1 MVALDAGSVAGVGP
15 ALIDYIHLI
24 DSFPQPGGHAIV
36 SKTHRV
42 AGGAAANV
50 IYGLS
55 KLGITCRFYSTI
67 GKDNDADLF
76 RKSMEEVG
84 VELVLNVTHAR
95 TGRVDVYVDSA
106 GERTFFVHP
115 NAAGNPELRIRDEDF
130 RLNDFFY
137 LDPFPSPASFEV
149 HLEVAERAKEH
160 DCNVILNPGYP
171 YTSLGFR
178 ALKEL
183 LQHVDMLILS
193 QPEFSM
199 LGVSEAEMLRYVKIL
214 VITLGRSGS
223 VAVTREGRHFRPAY
237 EVRAVDTTGAG
248 DAFAAGFLYGY
259 IKGYEIDRCLEM
271 GNFAAS
277 YCIQRVGARNF
288 PEKDEIERIA

>member
-1 MVALDAGSVAGVGP
+1 MIAESGRVAGVGP

-24 DSFPQPGGHAIV
+24 DSFPKPGGHAV
-36 SKTHRV
+36 VKETHRT

-55 KLGITCRFYSTI
+55 KLGIECRFYSTI
-67 GKDNDADLF
+67 GEDEDAEF
-76 RKSMEEVG
+76 FIESMKEVG
-84 VELVLNVTHAR
+84 VELVLSRTDTN
-95 TGRVDVYVDSA
+95 TGRVDVYVDSG

-115 NAAGNPELRIRDEDF
+115 NAAGRPELRLGDEDF
-130 RLNDFFY
+130 QLNSYFY
-137 LDPFPSPASFEV
+137 LDPFPSQKSFQV
-149 HLEVAERAKEH
+149 HLEVAKRAKEV
-160 DCNVILNPGYP
+160 DCTVILNPGYP

-178 ALKEL
+178 VLREL
-183 LQHVDMLILS
+183 LQHVDILILS

-199 LGVSEAEMLRYVKIL
+199 LGVSETEVLRYVRML

-223 VAVTREGRHFRPAY
+223 VAVTREGRHFRPAF
-237 EVRAVDTTGAG
+237 EVKAVDTTGAG

-259 IKGYEIDRCLEM
+259 INGYEVERCLKM
-271 GNFAAS
+271 GNFAAA

-288 PEKDEIERIA
+288 PTREEIEEVV

>member
-1 MVALDAGSVAGVGP
+1 MVAGTVPGVAGVGP

-24 DSFPQPGGHAIV
+24 DSFPKPGGHAV
-36 SKTHRV
+36 VKETHRV
-42 AGGAAANV
+42 PGGAAANV

-55 KLGITCRFYSTI
+55 KLGVACHFYSTI
-67 GKDNDADLF
+67 GKDEDAELF
-76 RKSMEEVG
+76 RRSMEEVG
-84 VELVLNVTHAR
+84 VKLVLNTTDAR

-115 NAAGNPELRIRDEDF
+115 NAAGKPELRMGSEDF
-130 RLNDFFY
+130 QVNSFFY
-137 LDPFPSPASFEV
+137 LDPFPSHLSFDT
-149 HLEVAERAKEH
+149 HLEVAERAKEY
-160 DCNVILNPGYP
+160 DCTVILNPGYP

-178 ALKEL
+178 VLKEL
-183 LQHVDMLILS
+183 LQHVDILILS

-199 LGVSEAEMLRYVKIL
+199 LGVGEAEMLRYVSTL

-237 EVRAVDTTGAG
+237 EVKAVDTTGAG

-259 IKGYEIDRCLEM
+259 ISGYEIERCLKM
-271 GNFAAS
+271 GNFAAA

-288 PEKDEIERIA
+288 PTKEEIEGIV

>member
-1 MVALDAGSVAGVGP
+1 MAETGKVAGVGP

-24 DSFPQPGGHAIV
+24 DSFPPPGGHAV
-36 SKTHRV
+36 VKETHRV

-55 KLGITCRFYSTI
+55 KLGITCHFYSTI
-67 GKDNDADLF
+67 GKDEDAELF
-76 RKSMEEVG
+76 RRSMEEVG
-84 VELVLNVTHAR
+84 VKLFLNTTHTR
-95 TGRVDVYVDSA
+95 TGRVDVYVDSV

-115 NAAGNPELRIRDEDF
+115 NAAGKPDLRMQSEDF
-130 RLNDFFY
+130 QINSYFY
-137 LDPFPSPASFEV
+137 LDPFPSQQSFQV
-149 HLEVAERAKEH
+149 HLEVAEKAKEYE
-160 DCNVILNPGYP
+160 DTVILNPGYP

-178 ALKEL
+178 VLKEL
-183 LQHVDMLILS
+183 LQHVDILILS

-199 LGVSEAEMLRYVKIL
+199 LEVSEGEMLRHVNML

-223 VAVTREGRHFRPAY
+223 VAVTREGRHFRPAFD
-237 EVRAVDTTGAG
+237 VKAVDTTGAG

-259 IKGYEIDRCLEM
+259 INGYGIERCLSM
-271 GNFAAS
+271 GNFAAA

-288 PEKDEIERIA
+288 PSKEEIEKIVQ